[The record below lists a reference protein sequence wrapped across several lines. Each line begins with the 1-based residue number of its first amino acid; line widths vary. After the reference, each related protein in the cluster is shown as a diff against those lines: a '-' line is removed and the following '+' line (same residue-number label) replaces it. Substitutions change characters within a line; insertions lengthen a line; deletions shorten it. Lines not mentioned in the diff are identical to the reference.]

1 MSNQKQS
8 IEEGQTIQ
16 WPSEIGQRD
25 TQWSTKHYT
34 ETRRSSNRKLHKL
47 TVYLFSK

>member
-8 IEEGQTIQ
+8 IEERQTIQ
-16 WPSEIGQRD
+16 WPSGIGQRD

-34 ETRRSSNRKLHKL
+34 ETRRLSNRKLHKL

>member
-1 MSNQKQS
+1 MGNQKQS
-8 IEEGQTIQ
+8 IEEGQAMQ
-16 WPSEIGQRD
+16 CPSEIGQRD

-34 ETRRSSNRKLHKL
+34 ETPRLSNRKLHKL